1 MLGQQCCREVLR
13 DPPGAWSHDLLCD
26 PYAVRLRSRKIQISS
41 ASRVATPFLEFS
53 FQDGASA
60 RVMPL
65 GLPFRSS
72 QGRPDQRT

>member
-1 MLGQQCCREVLR
+1 MLQGSSPRPARRMESR
-13 DPPGAWSHDLLCD
+13 LLCD
-26 PYAVRLRSRKIQISS
+26 PYAVGLRSRKIQISS